1 MEAAKVFK
9 RFSLLSAGAWVGL
22 ALVLG
27 TGLTY
32 YAERKMLERTTLA
45 SLDHFQH
52 LPHFMIGTEDFVQLK
67 VGEEYD
73 RFDRFIKARF
83 FDPKVFAIKI
93 YDRSGVLVYH
103 SRERSLVGRSFADNL
118 QLERVLQQGHAVM
131 EISEL
136 KGSEHV
142 AERASGHGRLLE
154 AYIPILQEG
163 SGRVLGAYEIYS
175 SLAPLYQDLWNMRA
189 VVWSSVIFGLF
200 LLYAVLTW
208 TFRRASRTI
217 LDQNEALAK
226 QAQDLKQAYEE
237 LKTAQGQLV
246 RSERLAS
253 AGRLAAGIVH
263 EIGNPLASILGMV
276 DLLLRCKGR
285 PQDRKECRENV
296 ERVAS
301 ETIRLKGILQ
311 GLLDY
316 TRPTGKQVRP
326 LEVNKV
332 VEKTM
337 LLLLSHEAFHGI
349 EVIRHLQE
357 PSPWALADEG
367 LLQQVLVNVLMNA
380 AQAMPRGGRIS
391 IGTEAGPV
399 KPWQEGTIS
408 VGRRFDPDEDAAIM
422 TVADTGPG
430 IPQKD
435 LPRIFEPFFSTKVT
449 GKGVGLGLAICHSI
463 IEGLQGAITVES
475 RRGPG
480 TTFYILL
487 PPDGGG
493 QPHGG

>member
-435 LPRIFEPFFSTKVT
+435 LPRIFEPFFSTKET

-463 IEGLQGAITVES
+463 IEGLQGAIAVES

-480 TTFYILL
+480 TTIYILL